1 VGGEGGSLLTFDFV
15 HKFQDGKHLLGRFRL
30 SVTDSPV
37 PFGGEKLPP
46 EIAAAL
52 AVAVEQRTADQ
63 KTTLANYF
71 RGRDAGYQELN
82 AAVQRSTE
90 SLKNRRL
97 LGVQDLAWALINNP
111 AFLFNR

>member
-1 VGGEGGSLLTFDFV
+1 VGGQGGSLLTFELV
-15 HKFQDGKHLLGRFRL
+15 QKFQDGKHLLGRFRL
-30 SVTDSPV
+30 SVTDSPT
-37 PFGGEKLPP
+37 PFGGEKLPA
-46 EIAAAL
+46 EIAAVL
-52 AVAVEQRTADQ
+52 AVAAEQRTAEQ
-63 KTTLANYF
+63 KTALANYF
-71 RGRDAGYQELN
+71 RGRDAGFQELN